1 MMHAKTVV
9 ADGEL
14 LLVGSIN
21 FDPRSFAL
29 NTEFG
34 VVIVSRRHAA
44 DAARSFEADIKRST
58 RILLATVTARGMA
71 NLALDAFCYWARAQL

>member
-1 MMHAKTVV
+1 MRSVRRAN
-9 ADGEL
+9 GEL

-29 NTEFG
+29 NAECG

-44 DAARSFEADIKRST
+44 EAEHCFQADIARSTLVTPEQ
-58 RILLATVTARGMA
+58 LASLGIGNRLVDK
-71 NLALDAFCYWARAQL
+71 LCYWARAQL

>member
-29 NTEFG
+29 NAEFG
-34 VVIVSRRHAA
+34 VVIVSRRLAA
-44 DAARSFEADIKRST
+44 DRVRSFEADIERSI
-58 RILLATVTARGMA
+58 RVLPATITSRGIA
-71 NLALDAFCYWARAQL
+71 NRAVDTICYWARAQL